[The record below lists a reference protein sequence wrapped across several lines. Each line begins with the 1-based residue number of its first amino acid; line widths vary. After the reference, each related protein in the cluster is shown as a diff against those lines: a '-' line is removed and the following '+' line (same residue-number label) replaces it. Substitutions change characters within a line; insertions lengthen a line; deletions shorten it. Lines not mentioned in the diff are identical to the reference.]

1 MRDTSF
7 LGKLLRL
14 TESTNAG
21 EKAVA
26 ERKLQ
31 EQLAKHNMTLQE
43 LERTLALDSHNP
55 EDEEAVHW
63 LYVDSKGRTKNTR
76 LDPATVTIVQA
87 VADYFNGEVLTGQG
101 EIDIFATRG
110 NKIQIILYA
119 EYLLDQLLVDLKK
132 AKKEQ
137 IFTDRCFNYS
147 FRKTWALNVAYRL
160 SEMKKQ
166 ERSEGTVI
174 NNVQVSGLALQDK
187 DQKEKQTSLALRKQ
201 KYPRV
206 GTRGG
211 YTTSGGQ
218 GATSGG
224 NYGRNVGLN
233 RQVSGRAAYRLGGS

>member
-1 MRDTSF
+1 MRFFISSWAAASPFSLASF
-7 LGKLLRL
+7 IAATIRSSSISFSSCLIKLSSIEILL
-14 TESTNAG
+14 NI
-21 EKAVA
+21 
-26 ERKLQ
+26 
-31 EQLAKHNMTLQE
+31 
-43 LERTLALDSHNP
+43 P
-55 EDEEAVHW
+55 F
-63 LYVDSKGRTKNTR
+63 
-76 LDPATVTIVQA
+76 A

-101 EIDIFATRG
+101 EIDVFATRG

-119 EYLLDQLLVDLKK
+119 EYLLDQLLIDLKK

-137 IFTDRCFNYS
+137 IFADRCFNYS

-187 DQKEKQTSLALRKQ
+187 DLKEKQTSLALRKQ